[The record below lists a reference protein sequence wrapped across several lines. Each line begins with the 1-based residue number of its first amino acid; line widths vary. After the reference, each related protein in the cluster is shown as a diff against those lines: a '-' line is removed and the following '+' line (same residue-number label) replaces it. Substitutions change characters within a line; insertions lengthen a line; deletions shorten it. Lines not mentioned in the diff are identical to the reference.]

1 MHHDKPE
8 EVVVLAG
15 VFRLLAEFVF
25 KRVVASFAFAVPSYN
40 IVVIYIQFI
49 EYKYSW
55 AYQFLTFFCIKCAEN
70 SSKWLKSPKGQLYQ
84 KHLENQK

>member
-1 MHHDKPE
+1 MYISWWRYEIVTIRLAIIYNHNMHHDKPE

-15 VFRLLAEFVF
+15 VFSHFRLLAEFVF

-49 EYKYSW
+49 TQPS
-55 AYQFLTFFCIKCAEN
+55 IKKFN
-70 SSKWLKSPKGQLYQ
+70 LI
-84 KHLENQK
+84 NN